1 MTNPEPTTPRKT
13 RKRYDE
19 QFKRSAVA
27 HWQSSG
33 KSATQVASELGLT
46 APSLKQWKAQ
56 LVGEPSAT
64 GLRTVA
70 ELEAENR
77 KLRRELL
84 AVSQQ
89 RDILKKTLGI
99 LSSPSDSVLN
109 A

>member
-1 MTNPEPTTPRKT
+1 MNPETTTPRT

-19 QFKRSAVA
+19 AFKRSAVA

-33 KSATQVASELGLT
+33 KSASQVASELGLN
-46 APSLKQWKAQ
+46 PQSLKQWKAR
-56 LVGEPSAT
+56 LGAAAAPT
-64 GLRTVA
+64 GVRTVA

-89 RDILKKTLGI
+89 RDILKKTWA
-99 LSSPSDSVLN
+99 SSPVPATTL
-109 A
+109 

>member
-1 MTNPEPTTPRKT
+1 MNPETTTPRT

-19 QFKRSAVA
+19 AFKRSAVA

-33 KSATQVASELGLT
+33 KSATQVASELGLN
-46 APSLKQWKAQ
+46 PQSLKQWKARF
-56 LVGEPSAT
+56 GAAASST
-64 GLRTVA
+64 GVRTVA

-89 RDILKKTLGI
+89 RDILKKPWA
-99 LSSPSDSVLN
+99 SSPVP
-109 A
+109 ATAV

>member
-1 MTNPEPTTPRKT
+1 MNPETTTPRT

-19 QFKRSAVA
+19 AFKRSAVS

-33 KSATQVASELGLT
+33 KSAAQVASELGLN
-46 APSLKQWKAQ
+46 PQSLKQWQARF
-56 LVGEPSAT
+56 GAT
-64 GLRTVA
+64 SSPTGVRTVA

-77 KLRRELL
+77 RLRRELHHV
-84 AVSQQ
+84 AQQ

-99 LSSPSDSVLN
+99 LSSPNDNVLS